1 MASRKRTNKEYE
13 GMGFLNSLSTYLY
26 FKIPRYKNSTV
37 LSENIH
43 FTNGIE
49 SFPFYVDFFHSS
61 ITDKTFTKL
70 YMSNMTGIYKTGNA
84 YPSQAPGFTPIFL
97 VGSLLFICS
106 IFCVF
111 FVFLSSSRVLCAQCC
126 MYLWIVHS

>member
-13 GMGFLNSLSTYLY
+13 EMGFLNSLSTYLY
-26 FKIPRYKNSTV
+26 FKIPCYKNSTV

-49 SFPFYVDFFHSS
+49 SFPFYVDFLHSS

-84 YPSQAPGFTPIFL
+84 YPSQAPGFTPIFFGGVL
-97 VGSLLFICS
+97 VHLFN
-106 IFCVF
+106 FLWVF
-111 FVFLSSSRVLCAQCC
+111 FLSSSCVLCAQCC
-126 MYLWIVHS
+126 MYLWIVQS